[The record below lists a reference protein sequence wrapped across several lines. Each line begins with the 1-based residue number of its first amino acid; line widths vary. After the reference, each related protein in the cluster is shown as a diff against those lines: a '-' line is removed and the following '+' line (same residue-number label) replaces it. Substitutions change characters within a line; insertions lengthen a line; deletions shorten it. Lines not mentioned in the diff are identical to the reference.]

1 MDLKIEECLS
11 HVIGVITKGR
21 ENEQRG
27 KVKVPFT
34 NCMMSKMEYAIGILF

>member
-1 MDLKIEECLS
+1 MSYES
-11 HVIGVITKGR
+11 SQKGGG